1 MRALQALAVA
11 SLSLATVG
19 IRTGEAEEV
28 VAPKAGAHT
37 INTKIQTPHEVQ
49 REEATSD
56 KRQQQPTGQ
65 GAVSV
70 QMGEQDGV
78 RIEFVGQA
86 EGTVPSPAGGPSRKV
101 PAAAGERPSPTTL
114 ATLASPVQ
122 PGHHGGVEFELL
134 RCDGGSFVAGEDGGL
149 TVKGVCD
156 HMIGKLM
163 QSAQQVC
170 VCVGDSLLCQSNRL
184 VSGVRVGS
192 TTVRIARQHDAVN
205 NFRISACWAD
215 R

>member
-1 MRALQALAVA
+1 MRALQALVVAV
-11 SLSLATVG
+11 LSLATVG
-19 IRTGEAEEV
+19 CRTGAAEEA
-28 VAPKAGAHT
+28 VAAKAGAHT
-37 INTKIQTPHEVQ
+37 TKIQTPHEVQ

-78 RIEFVGQA
+78 SIEFVGQA
-86 EGTVPSPAGGPSRKV
+86 EGTVPSPAGGSSRKV

-114 ATLASPVQ
+114 STLASPVQ

-156 HMIGKLM
+156 HMIGKLT

-170 VCVGDSLLCQSNRL
+170 VCGGWKLFALSEQSA
-184 VSGVRVGS
+184 GVWSSCR
-192 TTVRIARQHDAVN
+192 
-205 NFRISACWAD
+205 
-215 R
+215 